1 MRTLK
6 LLSIIVATA
15 ISAWAA
21 DPFVGEWNLSIAKS
35 DFGSGPKAKSGTTI
49 YTPVG
54 GVLEYRSQTDYGAGK
69 VTRLRSRVL
78 FDGAEH
84 NARLD
89 GRPMSFITKKLDEKA
104 YEVVFSARETG
115 KELQRFRFT
124 VSPANTLTFLSTKG
138 GETVSKLV
146 YEKK

>member
-1 MRTLK
+1 MRTSK

-35 DFGSGPKAKSGTTI
+35 DFGSGPTAKSGTTK
-49 YTPVG
+49 YTTVG
-54 GVLEYRSQTDYGAGK
+54 GVLEYRSQTDYGGGK
-69 VTRLRSRVL
+69 VTNLRSMVR
-78 FDGAEH
+78 FDCVEH
-84 NARLD
+84 KARLD
-89 GRPMSFITKKLDEKA
+89 GHPMSFINKKREKE

-124 VSPANTLTFLSTKG
+124 VSPTNTLTFLWTKG